1 MASREIYTDLD
12 LVKVSQILNTRLHNV
27 TTTER
32 NTLAGTLGGA
42 NEGLIV
48 FDTTE
53 KQIYLWDGSVF
64 LPTKVQGAMVY
75 KGTVTSLTTAPAG
88 FEVGF
93 TYVFTGTAGTLT
105 WAGQTFSPDADVEVG
120 DVLIYRGSN
129 IWDIIEGNDDV
140 ATETTRGNIAIA
152 TQAEANAGTVT
163 DKAIVPSTLSGYKTA
178 KAIPSVYFNNA
189 VTVAALTPLTIT
201 HNLGLQNKNSF
212 VISVKDVDGSEI
224 TVDVDSATVNTLTLT
239 SVVAITNLSVTV
251 IGF

>member
-27 TTTER
+27 TTAER
-32 NTLAGTLGGA
+32 NTLAGTLGGT
-42 NEGLIV
+42 NVGLIV

-75 KGTVTSLTTAPAG
+75 KGTVTSLTTAPTAP
-88 FEVGF
+88 ETGF
-93 TYVFTGTAGTLT
+93 TYVFTGTPGTLT
-105 WAGQTFSPDADVEVG
+105 WAGQTFNPDADIEVG
-120 DVLIYRGSN
+120 DVLIYRGTD

-140 ATETTRGNIAIA
+140 ATETTRGNIALG
-152 TQAEANAGTVT
+152 TQSEVNAGTVT
-163 DKAIVPSTLSGYKTA
+163 DKAVTPATLSGWKTA

-189 VTVAALTPLTIT
+189 VTTAALTPLTIT

-212 VISVKDVDGSEI
+212 VVSVKDSTGSEV
-224 TVDVDSATVNTLTLT
+224 TVDVDSSTVNAFIIT
-239 SVVAITNLSVTV
+239 SAVALSNLSVTL